1 MHPGSLLSDTVVR
14 YVQGAPGPLSF
25 LHLVVQHLKGKGKV
39 HQGVNRIFH
48 QHLENVQWQ
57 LYCLDTSSF
66 SINLGRGQTFV
77 FFVFFFILTTIYQH
91 KEEFITLLP
100 PNGIKKMVS

>member
-1 MHPGSLLSDTVVR
+1 MASEMHPGSLLSDTVVR

-57 LYCLDTSSF
+57 LHCLDISSF

-77 FFVFFFILTTIYQH
+77 FFVFFLF
-91 KEEFITLLP
+91 
-100 PNGIKKMVS
+100 